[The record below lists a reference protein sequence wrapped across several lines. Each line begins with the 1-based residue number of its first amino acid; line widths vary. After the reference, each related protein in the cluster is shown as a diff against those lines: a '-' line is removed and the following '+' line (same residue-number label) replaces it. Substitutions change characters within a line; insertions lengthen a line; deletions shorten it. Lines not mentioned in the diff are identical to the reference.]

1 MRNMS
6 DWEEKNLPP
15 PGFAARK
22 KTIKT
27 IVKQKSDPNLRDE
40 ILNCWREKDSKD
52 QHQLLFPG
60 KEIFGQL

>member
-1 MRNMS
+1 MS

-15 PGFAARK
+15 PEFAAK
-22 KTIKT
+22 IKKT
-27 IVKQKSDPNLRDE
+27 IVKQKSDPNLCDE
-40 ILNCWREKDSKD
+40 ILNCWRGKDSKD